1 MIDTEWPV
9 DARCLHFWR
18 DGLYYAAQ
26 EADGA
31 GGAPSRISD
40 TPSDAPQIVID
51 AQGVS
56 HIVWVTNGDVYYVTL
71 P

>member
-1 MIDTEWPV
+1 V
-9 DARCLHFWR
+9 
-18 DGLYYAAQ
+18 Q
-26 EADGA
+26 EADGTWS
-31 GGAPSRISD
+31 APSRISD